1 MKNTR
6 QSIITS
12 AAEILLIALWMAA
25 VPFIVRID
33 FTTTG
38 QGPAEWSLTELLQE
52 GLLLLSA
59 LVFWR
64 AAWNRPRSRACLVLM
79 AGFLTTMLIREA
91 DVFLDKISKGFWVY
105 PAVIVA
111 VVAIAYAVRNRVTLI
126 TPLARYSSERF
137 FTIIMIGLLIVIV
150 FSRLFGSS
158 FLWEVVMGE
167 IYHPDYKTVV
177 QEGIE
182 LMGYGLIFYGSLFFL
197 VRIDAVAAHE
207 TAP

>member
-1 MKNTR
+1 MNNTR
-6 QSIITS
+6 QSIIAS
-12 AAEILLIALWMAA
+12 AAEILIIALWMAA

-33 FTTTG
+33 FAATG

-52 GLLLLSA
+52 ALLLLSA

-64 AAWNRPRSRACLVLM
+64 AAWRRPRSRACLVLM
-79 AGFLTTMLIREA
+79 AGFFTTMLIREA

-111 VVAIAYAVRNRVTLI
+111 VGAIAYAVRNRATLF
-126 TPLARYSSERF
+126 TPLAQYISERF
-137 FTIIMIGLLIVIV
+137 FTFIMIGLLIVIV

-158 FLWEVVMGE
+158 LLWEMVMGE
-167 IYHPDYKTVV
+167 LYDPDYKTVV

-182 LMGYGLIFYGSLFFL
+182 LMGYGLIFYGSLLFL
-197 VRIDAVAAHE
+197 VRKHPRAAHE
-207 TAP
+207 SSP